1 MKKMQEVTEN
11 VKKQQERLGETREA
25 FGYLNNEVQLVEQ
38 VTGELG
44 SQTEILSS
52 LKEIVTDSINNLA
65 SVVEESAASTEETSA
80 SMTLLSQTINECSED
95 TQGLVELSHRQ
106 NEEAGKFRL

>member
-1 MKKMQEVTEN
+1 MQEVTEN
-11 VKKQQERLGETREA
+11 VKKQQARLGETREA
-25 FGYLNNEVQLVEQ
+25 FGYLNSEVQLVEQ
-38 VTGELG
+38 VTEELG

-95 TQGLVELSHRQ
+95 TQGLVELSHKQ
-106 NEEAGKFRL
+106 NEEAGRFRL